1 MEIAEAESMPAS
13 EVSRQLPLAFLSP
26 RIVDAILQGRQP
38 ADLTAKALQHMG
50 EILADWNRRAK
61 ALGFRHL

>member
-38 ADLTAKALQHMG
+38 ADLTAVMSG
-50 EILADWNRRAK
+50 
-61 ALGFRHL
+61 